1 MIRNALIL
9 TMPFA
14 LMACATVDQPS
25 AGPVA
30 QAQLTLAN
38 GQGAGTAKVTGK
50 GDHLTLE
57 IAVSGVTEGPHGI
70 HLHTAGRC
78 DAADFTTAGGHLN
91 PHGKKHGADNPEGS
105 HFGDLPNIQVGANG
119 EGVLKTDLHGT
130 RAEILSELFD
140 ADGTA
145 VVLHAGPDDYKTD
158 PAGNSGGRIACGV
171 LTRS

>member
-9 TMPFA
+9 TMPLA
-14 LMACATVDQPS
+14 LMACATVEQPP

-38 GQGAGTAKVTGK
+38 GQGAGTAKVTGT

-57 IAVSGVTEGPHGI
+57 IAVSGVTAGAHGI
-70 HLHTAGRC
+70 HLHTVGRC
-78 DAADFTTAGGHLN
+78 DAPDFTTAGGHLN

-105 HFGDLPNIQVGANG
+105 HFGDLPNIEVGANG
-119 EGVLKTDLHGT
+119 DGALKIGLHGT
-130 RAEILSELFD
+130 RAEILAQLFD

-171 LTRS
+171 LTRG